1 MVSSFIFQ
9 LFFFLN
15 NSFKTNKFP
24 FKKLHYTSFDI
35 DYFIIMQFQIFSND
49 FYDLFFNTNY
59 MEMYALSSKHIWISS
74 LCCWRLLV
82 EF

>member
-15 NSFKTNKFP
+15 NSFKTNTFP

-35 DYFIIMQFQIFSND
+35 DYFIITQFQIFSND
-49 FYDLFFNTNY
+49 YYDLFFNTNY